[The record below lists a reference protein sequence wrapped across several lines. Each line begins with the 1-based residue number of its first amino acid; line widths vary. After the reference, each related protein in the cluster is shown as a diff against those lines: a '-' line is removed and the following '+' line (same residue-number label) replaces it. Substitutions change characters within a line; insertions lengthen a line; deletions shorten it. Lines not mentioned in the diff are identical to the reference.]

1 MNFINF
7 NFVTLNELNFGEFIN
22 KERDAENFILQN
34 NLVNLVP
41 SPCSVC
47 ESEMRVEKTRG
58 KPIFSCRIYNCRKS
72 LCPLTGTWLERA
84 RLTKLQVLKLVF
96 LFYCHRPVT

>member
-1 MNFINF
+1 MKMNFINF

-41 SPCSVC
+41 HQVFKNFVSDIVK
-47 ESEMRVEKTRG
+47 V
-58 KPIFSCRIYNCRKS
+58 
-72 LCPLTGTWLERA
+72 A
-84 RLTKLQVLKLVF
+84 VKLD
-96 LFYCHRPVT
+96 